1 MPQGLFSK
9 FRLPLFWLCLLTVT
23 LHTKMSWAHML
34 NMTRVDVRV
43 NETGT
48 AKVLINID
56 LGQSLMSAE
65 DYWAA
70 SQMPAIEQ
78 ARAINESLNRIN
90 REMVVLLDGEPVALQ
105 LVKADLAAISL
116 EAISN
121 PLTPQMA
128 TLHYEMDTSGAGSVQ
143 LQMLPE
149 LEVPWPLLLKIEL
162 GGYLPQSRLLT
173 EVDRLSL
180 PAAIK
185 PEFLPASKNH
195 QAIWLVDGWVDP
207 MPWMTW
213 IAVGFQHI
221 IPRGL
226 DHILFILGLFLV
238 CKGWR
243 SLLVQVT
250 GFTLAHSLTL
260 GLSTYGLISVPGS
273 VVEPLIALSI
283 VYVALDNSL
292 GPKLVRWRFVI
303 VCLFGLLHG
312 LGFASVLSDIG
323 LPSDQFLLSLALFNL
338 GVELGQ
344 LAVLLA
350 AFLIVVWFRRQT
362 WFQSVVVQ
370 PSTIAIAGTGMY
382 WFLKRVAF

>member
-1 MPQGLFSK
+1 
-9 FRLPLFWLCLLTVT
+9 
-23 LHTKMSWAHML
+23 ML
-34 NMTRVDVRV
+34 NMTRVDVSV
-43 NETGT
+43 NETST

-70 SQMPAIEQ
+70 TQMPAIEQ

-128 TLHYEMDTSGAGSVQ
+128 TLHYEMDTSGAVSVQ
-143 LQMLPE
+143 LQMAPE

-180 PAAIK
+180 PAAIE

-195 QAIWLVDGWVDP
+195 EAIWLVDGWVDL

-213 IAVGFQHI
+213 VAVGFQHI

-273 VVEPLIALSI
+273 LVEPLIALSI
-283 VYVALDNSL
+283 VYVALDNLL
-292 GPKLVRWRFVI
+292 GPKLVRWRFVV

-312 LGFASVLSDIG
+312 LGFASVLNDIG
-323 LPSDQFLLSLALFNL
+323 LPGDQFLLSLALFNL

-344 LAVLLA
+344 LAVLLG
-350 AFLIVVWFRRQT
+350 AFLTVVWFRRQT
-362 WFQSVVVQ
+362 
-370 PSTIAIAGTGMY
+370 
-382 WFLKRVAF
+382 